1 MNGIRLGLAAALL
14 CAAGVQAA
22 PLYTLP
28 APTPQMASPGTF
40 PATFSAGAG
49 AGNVTLQ
56 LQGFLTLDGDN
67 GFIDIFHVSVNGVEV
82 FSGTWDL
89 GGGGTNRIL
98 FDPNGAT
105 VSFAAATKTVD
116 ISLPV
121 SFVNGSNSVTF
132 AYDSP
137 TIFEGT
143 ARAGPQGLADEAW
156 GLNSVSITG
165 NAAVNAVPEPES
177 YALMLAGLTALGL
190 LRRRRKP

>member
-1 MNGIRLGLAAALL
+1 
-14 CAAGVQAA
+14 
-22 PLYTLP
+22 
-28 APTPQMASPGTF
+28 MASPGTSA
-40 PATFSAGAG
+40 ATFSAGAG

-67 GFIDIFHVSVNGVEV
+67 GFIDIFHLSVNGVEL

-132 AYDSP
+132 AYESP
-137 TIFEGT
+137 TTFEGT
-143 ARAGPQGLADEAW
+143 GRNGPQGLSDEAW

-190 LRRRRKP
+190 LRRRRKA